1 MSGPQ
6 MAEGHRPGTYLA
18 VGAPGSRLTR
28 VTWMLEELG
37 VPYQILKAKHHTDE
51 MRRYSPSGKG
61 PALVDGDT
69 VVTDSA
75 AICAYLAD
83 KHPEK
88 GMGPRT
94 HAERAHLNAWLFF
107 AQSELEAPLWNKLKH
122 RMLLPEAERIDVGP
136 WTSAEF
142 RREINALDAR
152 LGDGEFAM
160 GDRFTAAD
168 VILGHCGQWARGAK
182 FPIESQR
189 ANAYFDRVLARPA
202 LARAKAREAAL
213 QAEAMG

>member
-1 MSGPQ
+1 MYQ
-6 MAEGHRPGTYLA
+6 A
-18 VGAPGSRLTR
+18 VGSPGSRLTR

-37 VPYQILKAKHHTDE
+37 QPYQIVKTKQHTDE

-61 PALVDGDT
+61 PALVDGST

-83 KHPEK
+83 RHPER
-88 GMGPRT
+88 GMAPQT
-94 HAERAHLNAWLFF
+94 PAERAHLNAWLFF

-122 RMLLPEAERIDVGP
+122 RMLLPDAERVDVGP

-142 RREINALDAR
+142 NREIRSLEAR
-152 LGDGEFAM
+152 LGEHEFAM
-160 GDRFTAAD
+160 GDRFSAAD

-182 FPIESQR
+182 FTIDSDR
-189 ANAYFDRVLARPA
+189 VNAYFDRVLARPA
-202 LARAKAREAAL
+202 LARAKARESAA
-213 QAEAMG
+213 